1 MIDRTEKP
9 KIRSKFAKR
18 DTNNLPV
25 ILYETMS
32 WLPTQTGNLLSRP
45 FLVPVRRFPRPSR
58 SIRFGDVSE
67 ANGRETF
74 TFSHGPRDPKR
85 FGREEK

>member
-9 KIRSKFAKR
+9 KIPSKFAKR

-32 WLPTQTGNLLSRP
+32 WLPTQTGNLFTEGL
-45 FLVPVRRFPRPSR
+45 
-58 SIRFGDVSE
+58 
-67 ANGRETF
+67 NGFNR
-74 TFSHGPRDPKR
+74 
-85 FGREEK
+85 

>member
-9 KIRSKFAKR
+9 KIPSKFAKR

-32 WLPTQTGNLLSRP
+32 WLPTQTGNLLSQP
-45 FLVPVRRFPRPSR
+45 MFLVFSRFRSCAKLKNFRLSGEIMPVTGLF
-58 SIRFGDVSE
+58 
-67 ANGRETF
+67 
-74 TFSHGPRDPKR
+74 
-85 FGREEK
+85 

>member
-9 KIRSKFAKR
+9 KIPSKFAKR

-32 WLPTQTGNLLSRP
+32 WLPTQTGNLLFEGLNGFNRQRKTAKNLVDSRK
-45 FLVPVRRFPRPSR
+45 
-58 SIRFGDVSE
+58 
-67 ANGRETF
+67 N
-74 TFSHGPRDPKR
+74 
-85 FGREEK
+85 

>member
-9 KIRSKFAKR
+9 KIPSKFAKR

-32 WLPTQTGNLLSRP
+32 WLPTQTGNLLSC
-45 FLVPVRRFPRPSR
+45 LVPVRRFPSPSR

-67 ANGRETF
+67 ANGRETPLIF
-74 TFSHGPRDPKR
+74 AWTT
-85 FGREEK
+85 

>member
-9 KIRSKFAKR
+9 KIPSKFAKR

-32 WLPTQTGNLLSRP
+32 WLPTQTGKRL
-45 FLVPVRRFPRPSR
+45 
-58 SIRFGDVSE
+58 
-67 ANGRETF
+67 TY
-74 TFSHGPRDPKR
+74 SHGPRHSKR
-85 FGREEK
+85 FGREENEA

>member
-9 KIRSKFAKR
+9 KIPSKFAKR

-32 WLPTQTGNLLSRP
+32 WLPAGGLHT
-45 FLVPVRRFPRPSR
+45 
-58 SIRFGDVSE
+58 D
-67 ANGRETF
+67 
-74 TFSHGPRDPKR
+74 
-85 FGREEK
+85 REEGLNGVNR

>member
-1 MIDRTEKP
+1 MIDRREKP
-9 KIRSKFAKR
+9 KIPSKFAKR

-32 WLPTQTGNLLSRP
+32 WLPTQTGNLLSY
-45 FLVPVRRFPRPSR
+45 LVPVRRFPSPSR

-67 ANGRETF
+67 ANGRETPLIF
-74 TFSHGPRDPKR
+74 EWTT
-85 FGREEK
+85 